1 MSRSLPGILVILLA
15 PLLALGACRS
25 ANPEAPMLSESAVT
39 LDLPLVRQDE
49 LHECGLSAIAALCQY
64 WSREIPAELRADL
77 AKRAKEEEGLSGG
90 ELRSALEAVG
100 LETFLFRG
108 TLDRS
113 DTGLYKHVD
122 AGRPLLV
129 MFSIDEEHNHYGLVL
144 GYDEPRKTLVL
155 LDPARG
161 EVLRRIEV
169 FEKSWKDCNQF
180 TLLAVPKSGGEALPS
195 GPGPIYRG
203 STRPQRNE

>member
-1 MSRSLPGILVILLA
+1 MKSSLPGILAV
-15 PLLALGACRS
+15 LLALPACRS
-25 ANPEAPMLSESAVT
+25 ASPDAPMLSESAVT

-49 LHECGLSAIAALCQY
+49 LHECGLSAIAALCRY
-64 WSREIPAELRADL
+64 WDREIPAELRADL
-77 AKRAKEEEGLSGG
+77 AVRAAEEEGLSGG
-90 ELRSALEAVG
+90 ELRSALESVG
-100 LETFLFRG
+100 FETFLFRG

-113 DTGLYKHVD
+113 DTGIYRHVD

-129 MFSIDEEHNHYGLVL
+129 MFALDAEHNHYGLVL

-161 EVLRRIEV
+161 EVLRRVEV
-169 FEKSWKDCNQF
+169 FEKTWRDCNQF
-180 TLLAVPKSGGEALPS
+180 TLLAVPKSEDGSLPS

-203 STRPQRNE
+203 ASRPRRNES